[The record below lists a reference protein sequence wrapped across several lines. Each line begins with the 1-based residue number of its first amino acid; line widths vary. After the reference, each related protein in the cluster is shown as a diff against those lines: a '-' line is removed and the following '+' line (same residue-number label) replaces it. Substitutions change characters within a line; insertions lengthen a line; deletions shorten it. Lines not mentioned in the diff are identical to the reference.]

1 MTDNIEEKIEQSSDD
16 DENVIQANVGDELSD
31 ILGVQ
36 KEEDVQEEE
45 DSQEE
50 NPEPNVPRPKDM
62 TEDLK
67 DKVYD
72 VKLPT
77 GFEGE
82 VAGVKGDIEITASD
96 KELYLKAILN
106 DESVVLEIPFC
117 DGGIKYKIRSKTA
130 WEQTLAYEATV
141 TSKIEEEPEE
151 LDYYQSMLKLQKM
164 GAALQILSIN
174 SKPFSNLKF
183 KEPGDDWSDQIFKLR
198 EACSNT
204 IESMDSVKLTLTLN
218 ALRIF
223 EYKIAK
229 MASECNTGD
238 FWQPAG

>member
-1 MTDNIEEKIEQSSDD
+1 MSEDIDDKIEEAAEDK
-16 DENVIQANVGDELSD
+16 NVIKGEAGKELADLLGDAADAGVNEEPSEGPEL
-31 ILGVQ
+31 
-36 KEEDVQEEE
+36 K
-45 DSQEE
+45 
-50 NPEPNVPRPKDM
+50 VPKPKDI
-62 TEDLK
+62 TDDIK

-82 VAGVKGDIEITASD
+82 VAGVRGDIDITASD
-96 KELYLKAILN
+96 KELYLKALLN

-117 DGGIKYKIRSKTA
+117 DGGIVYKIRSKTS

-141 TSKIEEEPEE
+141 TSKIEDTPEE

-164 GAALQILSIN
+164 GATLQILSIN
-174 SKPFSNLKF
+174 GKSFSNLKF
-183 KEPGDDWSDQIFKLR
+183 EKAGDDWTDQIFKLR
-198 EACSNT
+198 KACTET
-204 IESMDSVKLTLTLN
+204 IETMESTKLTLTLN

-229 MASECNTGD
+229 MSSECNSGD
-238 FWQPAG
+238 FWKPAG